1 MLQQQLQ
8 ALHQQQLTAQQEYA
22 AVHAA
27 QAGQGR
33 RSDHQRR
40 TEESCKQY
48 RAAAPALAC
57 RVLEQQ
63 AAPPAHSSCSVCQ
76 QTGCTVRCFT
86 CHPAAECHVLL
97 CDSCDTQRH
106 AAAHLHDRQQ
116 YVAAGHWQDLP
127 SADTAAGYFPFKP
140 TSCTGCGQSGC
151 FEAEPCALQPLDYI
165 TRDGIIEAK
174 RAGFKCTSCSTVV
187 WQQAEDFL
195 RILAWPASLSSSHV

>member
-1 MLQQQLQ
+1 MLNQAAYAAAYQQQDDQEDSQHSIPAWDMLQQQLQ

-40 TEESCKQY
+40 TEESYKQY

-76 QTGCTVRCFT
+76 QTGCTVRYDAQCCT
-86 CHPAAECHVLL
+86 NQNQHG
-97 CDSCDTQRH
+97 RH
-106 AAAHLHDRQQ
+106 NA
-116 YVAAGHWQDLP
+116 
-127 SADTAAGYFPFKP
+127 
-140 TSCTGCGQSGC
+140 
-151 FEAEPCALQPLDYI
+151 
-165 TRDGIIEAK
+165 
-174 RAGFKCTSCSTVV
+174 
-187 WQQAEDFL
+187 
-195 RILAWPASLSSSHV
+195 